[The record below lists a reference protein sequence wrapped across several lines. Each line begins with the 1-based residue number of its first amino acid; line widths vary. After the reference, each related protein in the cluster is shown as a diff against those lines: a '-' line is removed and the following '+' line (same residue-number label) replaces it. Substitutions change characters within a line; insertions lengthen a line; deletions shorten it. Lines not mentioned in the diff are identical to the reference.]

1 MADLSVPNASVR
13 RKADTLYFQLA
24 GEIAQAI
31 ASGVLQSGEKL
42 PSIRKLSSQR
52 QVSLSTVME
61 AYRELED
68 RALIEVRPQ
77 SGFYVRNKPTAL
89 FAPEL
94 TQPPQ
99 SPSDVVI
106 DPMWLPATLARLH
119 DIKVDFGFAI
129 LAPALF
135 PNQQLQRL
143 LAQVTRQDPD
153 LIADYGR
160 PAGDVELRRQIAR
173 RSLNWG
179 GQFEADEILITQGAI
194 EALNLCL
201 RAVTQPGD
209 VVAIESPSYFG
220 LLQILESFQLK
231 ALEIP
236 THPQTGI
243 SIEALEFATRNG
255 EVKACVLLPN
265 FSNPLGSLMPDENK
279 KRLVELLAERH
290 IPLIEDD
297 LYGEF
302 YYKGERPRPAKAFD
316 KEGNV
321 MLISSFTKTV
331 APGFRIGWV
340 VAGKH
345 HQKIE
350 QLKFINT
357 FSNAMP
363 LQRTIAKFLES
374 GGYDHHLRR
383 LRRACHEQVGHAVAA
398 IERSFPADTRLYVP
412 QGGYVFWVEL
422 NAAVDTL
429 LLLQQALK
437 EGISFTPGPLFS
449 PSHSYGHCLR
459 ICCNESWSPQHERA
473 IERLGELIRQQ
484 ISIALP

>member
-1 MADLSVPNASVR
+1 MTELTIADSR
-13 RKADTLYFQLA
+13 RKSGTLYFQLA
-24 GEIAQAI
+24 AEISQAI
-31 ASGVLQSGEKL
+31 ASGILQEGEKL

-68 RALIEVRPQ
+68 RGLIEVRPQ
-77 SGFYVRNKPTAL
+77 SGFYVRSKVYG
-89 FAPEL
+89 FDSPEL

-119 DIKVDFGFAI
+119 DIKIDFGFAI

-143 LAQVTRQDPD
+143 LAQVTRHSPE

-160 PAGDVELRRQIAR
+160 PAGDIELRRQIAR
-173 RSLNWG
+173 RALNWG
-179 GQFEADEILITQGAI
+179 GQFDAEEVLITQGAI

-243 SIEALEFATRNG
+243 SIDALEAATRHG
-255 EVKACVLLPN
+255 GVKACVLLPT
-265 FSNPLGSLMPDENK
+265 FSNPVGSLMPDENK
-279 KRLVELLAERH
+279 KRLVELLAERQ

-302 YYKGERPRPAKAFD
+302 YYKGDRPRPAKAFD

-340 VAGKH
+340 VAGRF
-345 HQKIE
+345 HQKVE

-374 GGYDHHLRR
+374 GGFDHHLRR
-383 LRRACHEQVGHAVAA
+383 LRRACHEQVMHGVAA
-398 IERSFPADTRLYVP
+398 IERYFPADTRLHIP

-422 NAAVDTL
+422 NGAADTL
-429 LLLQQALK
+429 QLLQQALR

-459 ICCNESWSPQHERA
+459 ICCNETWSDAHERA
-473 IERLGELIRQQ
+473 IERLGELVRGQ
-484 ISIALP
+484 INARTHS